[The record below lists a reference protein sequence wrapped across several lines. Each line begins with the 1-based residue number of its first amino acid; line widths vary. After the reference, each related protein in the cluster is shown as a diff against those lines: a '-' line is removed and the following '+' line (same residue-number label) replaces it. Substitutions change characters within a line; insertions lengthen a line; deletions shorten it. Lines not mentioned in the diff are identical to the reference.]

1 MPEIKK
7 EIPEEPGIYIP
18 EPKEAGTSSKTKPPA
33 EKESETCVPSKPSP
47 EPVSL
52 ETMIDTFLS
61 RPPGLTWPWR
71 ELAKLSEIDIG
82 SITTIVAGTSH
93 GKTSL
98 AISLALYF
106 LSQGKRVLFWSG
118 EMPPEMLTIKILG
131 LQTETSLKTIVK
143 ELHNYKDGN
152 PVSTE
157 VYHAIPIIDSYCKNL
172 FIPAAWE
179 MRECHQVLGFADE
192 VKPDIVM
199 IDYIQQLRPGINKY
213 RTRDEEIEAVM
224 DDLNLY
230 AISNSL
236 PIINF
241 AQINREAKNTEK
253 PNLTCIRHSATIEQ
267 YSANVIGIWNAAMAR
282 HEGTTPI
289 IPVEGWYWYDDNQST
304 GEAVALAEKENKNL
318 IELIIL
324 KSRYHGNVGKS
335 VPLFFDG
342 AIGSIKDFPEHAYA
356 GLGKVIEL

>member
-1 MPEIKK
+1 LPGVKK
-7 EIPEEPGIYIP
+7 ENPEEPGIYIP
-18 EPKEAGTSSKTKPPA
+18 GTEEAGTPPPA
-33 EKESETCVPSKPSP
+33 EKANEARVPPKPPP
-47 EPVSL
+47 EPVNLDS
-52 ETMIDTFLS
+52 MIDTFLS

-71 ELAKLSEIDIG
+71 ELAKLNEIDIG
-82 SITTIVAGTSH
+82 SITTIIAGTSH
-93 GKTSL
+93 GKTSV

-152 PVSTE
+152 PVSAE
-157 VYHAIPIIDSYCKNL
+157 VYHAIPVVAGYCKNL

-199 IDYIQQLRPGINKY
+199 IDYIQQLRPGDNKY

-230 AISNSL
+230 AIANSI

-282 HEGTTPI
+282 YEGTTPI
-289 IPVEGWYWYDDNQST
+289 VPAEGYYWYDDNKAT
-304 GEAVALAEKENKNL
+304 GEAVAVAENENRNL
-318 IELIIL
+318 MELIIL

-342 AIGSIKDFPEHAYA
+342 AIGSIKDYPEHTYA
-356 GLGKVIEL
+356 TVGKVVEL